1 MNWTVDIKQFHG
13 QVALF
18 PYFMMTKKNTKVQI
32 TKKNFVLM
40 KLKSCDSSL
49 NTNHKN
55 IDYTL
60 CTSDTVKGT
69 K

>member
-1 MNWTVDIKQFHG
+1 
-13 QVALF
+13 
-18 PYFMMTKKNTKVQI
+18 
-32 TKKNFVLM
+32 M
-40 KLKSCDSSL
+40 KTYRSCDSSL

>member
-40 KLKSCDSSL
+40 K
-49 NTNHKN
+49 T
-55 IDYTL
+55 
-60 CTSDTVKGT
+60 
-69 K
+69 